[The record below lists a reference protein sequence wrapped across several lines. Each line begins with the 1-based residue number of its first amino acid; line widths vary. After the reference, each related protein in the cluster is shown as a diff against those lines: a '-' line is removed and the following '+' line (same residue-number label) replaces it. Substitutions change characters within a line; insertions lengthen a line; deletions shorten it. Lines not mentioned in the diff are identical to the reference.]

1 MSFSRTSFPKSRYN
15 DFTHGQ
21 MGVSVPALER
31 ERLLTADMHAHSS
44 KQLAESQELLVTF
57 DIWDMRAQ
65 PKTVKASK
73 KGEGEGDAAVGSEG
87 TEAENEPPPET
98 TRKYV
103 VVLTR

>member
-1 MSFSRTSFPKSRYN
+1 
-15 DFTHGQ
+15 

-57 DIWDMRAQ
+57 DIWDMRTQ
-65 PKTVKASK
+65 PKTVKSSK
-73 KGEGEGDAAVGSEG
+73 KGEGEGDAVGSEG
-87 TEAENEPPPET
+87 AEAENESPPET